1 MHKAKFSYKSNSG
14 TGKLAPLFWGLLW
27 ALICTWTVGHQDH
40 SPKTN
45 NLMHALA
52 HWICIRIILNG
63 RWGAKWLLWW
73 WHAVTFTLGHL
84 LCFWINGWECNEPPI
99 EQAPQKLEVIWK
111 RALRFGLKHSCGKE
125 KGARKGNT
133 VKSVWLRIN
142 ASQGIWS
149 SQSVA
154 VKKKESCFFLPSDKL
169 GVCSD
174 KKTRSFLKLL
184 LFAVLFSLFFWS
196 QKAILWSHFQ
206 QNKWIKMK

>member
-1 MHKAKFSYKSNSG
+1 MSTNLHMNSG
-14 TGKLAPLFWGLLW
+14 PSGSFPKDQQLNACLSPLDLHTHYFEWKVG
-27 ALICTWTVGHQDH
+27 CQMTVVVVAC
-40 SPKTN
+40 SYIYTR
-45 NLMHALA
+45 A
-52 HWICIRIILNG
+52 
-63 RWGAKWLLWW
+63 
-73 WHAVTFTLGHL
+73 

-149 SQSVA
+149 SQSQSKR
-154 VKKKESCFFLPSDKL
+154 KKVFFLPSDKL

-174 KKTRSFLKLL
+174 KKNRSFLKLL